1 MSEVTAR
8 FYVAEMTR
16 RAYDPAAAE
25 IVLKPAYNNGSGNE
39 AWAKATP
46 SGNINLTVQNPT
58 AVEWFQAAMDDHR
71 DLHITF
77 GLVPEADAHAAA

>member
-1 MSEVTAR
+1 MSNVTAR
-8 FYVAEMTR
+8 FYVAEVTR
-16 RAYDPAAAE
+16 RAHDPAAAE

-46 SGNINLTVQNPT
+46 SGEMKMQVNNPT
-58 AVEWFQAAMDDHR
+58 AVDWFATAMDERR

-77 GLVPEADAHAAA
+77 GYVDKDAHAAA

>member
-1 MSEVTAR
+1 MSTVTAR

-46 SGNINLTVQNPT
+46 SGEIKLSVSNAS
-58 AVEWFQAAMDDHR
+58 AVEWFAEAMGERR

-77 GLVPEADAHAAA
+77 AHVDGV